1 MLDRDH
7 SCVPENQIHQLRVE
21 ENYMD
26 GNNAVKRNNAA
37 AILYIMPTVGW
48 YIGEGGYKK
57 SVLYDKVKLFDAIL
71 QVLRNSMKAS
81 EAIPL
86 KTALIACRICEYAA
100 GGYLYGLRKVF

>member
-1 MLDRDH
+1 MR
-7 SCVPENQIHQLRVE
+7 
-21 ENYMD
+21 
-26 GNNAVKRNNAA
+26 
-37 AILYIMPTVGW
+37 
-48 YIGEGGYKK
+48 
-57 SVLYDKVKLFDAIL
+57 VLYDKVKLFDAIL